1 MFFCNKKALLMI
13 KTYGIIALKY
23 PQYYLECGYRG
34 ANMNRKD
41 IINKAFRKNGGI
53 LRTSELNNLGLSSR
67 QINKLLESGDIIRIK
82 RGFYELSD
90 SIYPEEVVIARLFP
104 NSVIFLE
111 SALIIYDYTDRI
123 PAAWQ
128 IAVDRDS
135 EKTQYKI
142 DYPQIN
148 VFYIEP
154 KLLEVGVDIIQ
165 IEGVDIKIFNRDR
178 TICDVLRYENK
189 LEREVFSKAIQR
201 YVKDPKVNISR
212 LLEYSD
218 IFNIK
223 NKVQTYIGVWL

>member
-1 MFFCNKKALLMI
+1 MERKN
-13 KTYGIIALKY
+13 II
-23 PQYYLECGYRG
+23 R
-34 ANMNRKD
+34 
-41 IINKAFRKNGGI
+41 KAFRENGGI
-53 LRTSELNNLGLSSR
+53 LRTSELNNLGFSSR
-67 QINKLLESGDIIRIK
+67 QINKLLENGEILRIK

-111 SALIIYDYTDRI
+111 SALMIYDYTDRI

-135 EKTQYKI
+135 EKTQYQI
-142 DYPQIN
+142 NYPQIN
-148 VFYIEP
+148 VFYMEP

-165 IEGVDIKIFNRDR
+165 IEGVDVKIFNRDR

-189 LEREVFSKAIQR
+189 LEREVFSNAIQR
-201 YVKDPKVNISR
+201 YVKDPKINIRR
-212 LLEYSD
+212 LIEYSE

>member
-1 MFFCNKKALLMI
+1 MERKN
-13 KTYGIIALKY
+13 II
-23 PQYYLECGYRG
+23 R
-34 ANMNRKD
+34 
-41 IINKAFRKNGGI
+41 KAFRENGGI

-67 QINKLLESGDIIRIK
+67 QINKLLESGEIIRIK

-111 SALIIYDYTDRI
+111 SALMIYEYTDRI

-135 EKTQYKI
+135 DKTQYQI

-148 VFYIEP
+148 VFYMEP

-165 IEGVDIKIFNRDR
+165 IEGVDVKLFNRDR

-189 LEREVFSKAIQR
+189 LEREVFSNAIQR
-201 YVKDPKVNISR
+201 YVKDPKIDIRR
-212 LLEYSD
+212 LLEYSGV
-218 IFNIK
+218 FNIK